1 MSRQTALSSIV
12 LITSCRVTPLKSAE
26 RMVHG
31 FGEKNSRL
39 LVHDGRGH
47 CTSAEPSLC
56 TAKAIRAYLINGTLP
71 AEGTVCKPE
80 PGFVFPEKGFSIQ
93 SQDPLVEA
101 MQVIGEALHM

>member
-1 MSRQTALSSIV
+1 
-12 LITSCRVTPLKSAE
+12 
-26 RMVHG
+26 MVHG

-56 TAKAIRAYLINGTLP
+56 TAKVIRAYLINGTLP
-71 AEGTVCKPE
+71 EEGTVCKPE

-101 MQVIGEALHM
+101 MKVIGEALHM